1 MQFYNYPCKPPN
13 CIKVTGRNAQDWIN
27 SLSNAPDGVKMAVFL
42 LPGKKKQ
49 GMFYDDIKRYFT
61 NTKPIPTQVIL
72 TSTACKD
79 KGVRH

>member
-1 MQFYNYPCKPPN
+1 
-13 CIKVTGRNAQDWIN
+13 
-27 SLSNAPDGVKMAVFL
+27 MAVFL

-61 NTKPIPTQVIL
+61 NVKPIPTQVIL

-79 KGVRH
+79 KGVK

>member
-1 MQFYNYPCKPPN
+1 
-13 CIKVTGRNAQDWIN
+13 
-27 SLSNAPDGVKMAVFL
+27 MAVFL

-61 NTKPIPTQVIL
+61 NIKPIPTQVIL

-79 KGVRH
+79 KGVSHYSIFCLQSQHRLFILLLFFSNDHSSEV